1 MLPSIIRVY
10 YNLEEFVTHPAN
22 QSTGQVSQ
30 SVSQSVSGPSV
41 SQSMVSQSLDC

>member
-1 MLPSIIRVY
+1 MLPSIIRVC

-30 SVSQSVSGPSV
+30 SVSQSVVRQSV
-41 SQSMVSQSLDC
+41 SQSIVS